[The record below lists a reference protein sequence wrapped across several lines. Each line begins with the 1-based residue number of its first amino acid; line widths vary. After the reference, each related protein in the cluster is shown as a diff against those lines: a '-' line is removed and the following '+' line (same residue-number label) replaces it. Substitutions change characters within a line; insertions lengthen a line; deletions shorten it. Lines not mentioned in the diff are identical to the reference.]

1 MTMHQIT
8 VYTRRFCS
16 FCTAAKSLLQSKGY
30 DYSEVNL
37 DEDFDLAMEIM
48 RKSGQRTVP
57 QIFVGEQSVGGF
69 QELRASMTDGTF
81 EDLIDTDESTQ

>member
-1 MTMHQIT
+1 MHQIT

-16 FCTAAKSLLQSKGY
+16 YCTAAKSLLQSQDY
-30 DYSEVNL
+30 DYSEVSL

-57 QIFVGEQSVGGF
+57 QIFVGETSIGGF

-81 EDLIDTDESTQ
+81 ADLFATD